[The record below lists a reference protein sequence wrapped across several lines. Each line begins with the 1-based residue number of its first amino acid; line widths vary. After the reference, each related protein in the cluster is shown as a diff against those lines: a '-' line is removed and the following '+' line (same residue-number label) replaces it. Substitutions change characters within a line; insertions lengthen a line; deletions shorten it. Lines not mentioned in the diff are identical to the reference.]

1 MCSRL
6 VCSLMSFDSLPT
18 HERVMNLGLL
28 FGLVESDF
36 EVARSA
42 ILVDTACHE
51 AVHVDLADE

>member
-1 MCSRL
+1 
-6 VCSLMSFDSLPT
+6 MSFDSLPT

-51 AVHVDLADE
+51 AVHVDLANE